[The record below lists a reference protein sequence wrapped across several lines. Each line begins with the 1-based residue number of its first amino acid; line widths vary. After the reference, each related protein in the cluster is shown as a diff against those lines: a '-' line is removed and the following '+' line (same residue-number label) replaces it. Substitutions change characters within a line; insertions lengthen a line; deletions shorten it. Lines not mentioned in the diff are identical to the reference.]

1 MCRLRIGLDLRFPR
15 STQEELDRLGLFTRQ
30 LALPDELLLP
40 SMGLE
45 LRPSVFLP
53 VRNIV
58 SGTGSCEQGVSGYRA
73 EEQPAE

>member
-1 MCRLRIGLDLRFPR
+1 MCRLRIELGFAFSAFDPGD
-15 STQEELDRLGLFTRQ
+15 LDRLGLFTRQ

-53 VRNIV
+53 VCNDIGRFLR
-58 SGTGSCEQGVSGYRA
+58 TGVTKPGYQA
-73 EEQPAE
+73 EEQ